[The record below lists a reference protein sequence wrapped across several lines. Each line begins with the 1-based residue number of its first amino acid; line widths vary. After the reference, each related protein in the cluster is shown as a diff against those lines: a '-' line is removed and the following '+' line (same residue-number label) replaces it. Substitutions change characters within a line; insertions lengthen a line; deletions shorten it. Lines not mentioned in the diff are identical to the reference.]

1 MSEGGTNGQC
11 FLQAQSSR
19 SKGSRQV
26 THMAAADKEKNGGKK
41 PGTPDTGAA
50 AQDKDPVGFGKF
62 SQAAATKPI

>member
-11 FLQAQSSR
+11 FLQAQSAR
-19 SKGSRQV
+19 SKRSRQV

-50 AQDKDPVGFGKF
+50 AQDKRSRWFRKRIWHF
-62 SQAAATKPI
+62 STAQ

>member
-19 SKGSRQV
+19 SKRSRQV

-50 AQDKDPVGFGKF
+50 AQDKDPDGFGKEYGIF
-62 SQAAATKPI
+62 Q

>member
-11 FLQAQSSR
+11 FLQAQS
-19 SKGSRQV
+19 SRQV

-50 AQDKDPVGFGKF
+50 AQHKRSRWFRKRIWHF
-62 SQAAATKPI
+62 STAQ